1 MAKSR
6 KGFGMGVGAGIA
18 GLLLLAL
25 LIGLIT
31 VYSGGYNVAAT
42 EPHSPVSRW
51 ALNTTMHNAVEARAP
66 GEEDLPPLSVAD
78 IAAGAGAYK
87 AMCEH
92 CHGGPGAE
100 RADWAEHMLPMP
112 PHLTEAAAEWAPN
125 EMFWILQNGVKM
137 SGMPAF
143 GPSHSD
149 EELLNIVA
157 FVDRLPAMTA
167 DEYADLSAQG
177 GHGGEGHEH

>member
-1 MAKSR
+1 MEKSR
-6 KGFGMGVGAGIA
+6 KGFGMGVGAGIV

-25 LIGLIT
+25 LIVLII

-66 GEEDLPPLSVAD
+66 DAEDLPPLSVAD
-78 IAAGAGAYK
+78 VAAGAGAYK

-92 CHGGPGAE
+92 CHGAPGAE
-100 RADWAEHMLPMP
+100 RAEWAAHMLPMP
-112 PHLTEAAAEWAPN
+112 PHLTEAAAGWEPA
-125 EMFWILQNGVKM
+125 EIYWILQNGVKM

-143 GPSHSD
+143 GPFHSD
-149 EELLNIVA
+149 EELWNITA
-157 FVDRLPAMTA
+157 FVDRLPAMTQE
-167 DEYADLSAQG
+167 EYAGYSTQG
-177 GHGGEGHEH
+177 GSGSEGHDH